1 MLSEPLCPGRFLV
14 WSHLRSTRM
23 LSPGAM
29 QGRASHRCSSFFK
42 ALDDAG
48 DGDGGGGGGGER
60 GGSGGG
66 GGRGIEQKQRRR
78 FP

>member
-1 MLSEPLCPGRFLV
+1 
-14 WSHLRSTRM
+14 M

-66 GGRGIEQKQRRR
+66 GGRGIEQKPRRR